1 MSALTRKAVADVTRR
16 LGRTFLM
23 VLGILI
29 GVMGLTAVN
38 QANSQIVG
46 TFLYNTDPSALP
58 NIQLIANT
66 STLPAAT
73 LTAIE
78 HGPSIEK
85 IQLRT
90 IYTAPW
96 QFAGKS
102 ADHTMQIFAYP
113 DLNAIQLW
121 PLQII
126 SGRAPGPGE
135 IVLDSR
141 NVQEGYP
148 AAMEETIT
156 VSAPDGRLVPL
167 RVVGLSRTQGWAVP
181 ANGLGANPLGY
192 MSPAGLMQLATASGR
207 ASERQEILIRTPDA
221 AVVQVYQ
228 SLTRILQNAHI
239 RVDPKSSWRLTAGG
253 TDTQLSVTGP
263 LTIIQFLAA
272 LSLVLVCALIFNAVT
287 TLLTEQ
293 IQVIGTMKA
302 LGGTRRR
309 IIGSYL
315 LTVAIYS
322 IIGTALG
329 LEFGLFGGYQL
340 ATLLSSTV
348 QLTVGNSAL
357 ALDAGP
363 FQFSLPVFLTSI
375 LVGLLIPQLAALWP
389 LWAGTK
395 ITIREA
401 IAAYGVR
408 LSHKQTHVQALG
420 SHLQWVPQLVWLGL
434 RGLFRRP
441 GRTTFT
447 LVALILSGAIFL
459 AVQMGNASLGLAVA
473 TQSSPIANPD
483 VRIDISTGTQQIVS
497 ALRTLPDVQ
506 SVVPVTFGDA
516 ILNGNRIF
524 LTGVPADQYQPP
536 LVAGRWLRP
545 HEQGSIVL
553 NEVAGQR
560 LHLQVGDHIHLTLL
574 LLNDQSTE
582 TAQVDWTIVGLLHAS
597 NYVDGSADAQ
607 GTLGEAF
614 VTPEALNGAV
624 YRTRDFADRIVIHT
638 YDHSPQ
644 ALRQLQERVTTLMTR
659 LGQVNPQVRTIQ
671 QLDQGSTDPLPVVY
685 SLFYAV
691 AMVVA
696 FVGLLSLA
704 LTLATSVLEHRLEI
718 GVLRSVG
725 ATGWQVSIVFCMEAL
740 ALAAIASAC
749 SLVLGLLGGALLVQV
764 LGTFLGPLD
773 LAVSPLLMLNTILFI
788 LLVAIIASAGPALVA
803 SRMSIRS
810 ILHYE

>member
-1 MSALTRKAVADVTRR
+1 MNALTRKAVADVTRR
-16 LGRTFLM
+16 VGRTLLM
-23 VLGILI
+23 VLGIMI

-38 QANSQIVG
+38 QANSQIAG
-46 TFLYNTDPSALP
+46 SFLYNTNPTALP
-58 NIQLIANT
+58 NIQMIADA
-66 STLPAAT
+66 STLPAST

-78 HGPSIEK
+78 HLPAIQK
-85 IQLRT
+85 IQMRAL
-90 IYTAPW
+90 YTAPW
-96 QFAGKS
+96 QFAGQS
-102 ADHTMQIFAYP
+102 ADHTIQIFAYP
-113 DLNAIQLW
+113 DLGAMQLW
-121 PLQII
+121 PFQIT

-135 IVLDSR
+135 IVLDIR

-148 AAMEETIT
+148 AAVGETIT
-156 VSAPDGRLVPL
+156 VNAPDGHPVPL

-192 MSPAGLMQLATASGR
+192 MSPTGLMQLATASDTNS
-207 ASERQEILIRTPDA
+207 ARQEILLRTSDA
-221 AVVQVYQ
+221 AVVQTYQ
-228 SLTRILQNAHI
+228 SLTHILQSAHV
-239 RVDPKSSWRLTAGG
+239 RVDPKSSWRLTAGNA
-253 TDTQLSVTGP
+253 DTQLSVTGP
-263 LTIIQFLAA
+263 LTVIQFLAV

-293 IQVIGTMKA
+293 IQVIGSMKA
-302 LGGTRRR
+302 LGGTRWR

-315 LTVAIYS
+315 LTIAIYS
-322 IIGTALG
+322 IMGTALG
-329 LEFGLFGGYQL
+329 LEFGLLGGYQL
-340 ATLLSSTV
+340 AALLSSTV

-363 FQFSLPVFLTSI
+363 FQFSLPVLLISV

-389 LWAGTK
+389 LWTGTK
-395 ITIREA
+395 ITVREA

-408 LSHKQTHVQALG
+408 LSHKQARARAWG
-420 SHLQWVPQLVWLGL
+420 SRMPWVPQLVWLGL

-447 LVALILSGAIFL
+447 LVALALSGAIFL
-459 AVQMGNASLGLAVA
+459 AVQMGNTSLGLAV
-473 TQSSPIANPD
+473 TTESSPISNPD
-483 VRIDISTGTQQIVS
+483 VRIDISAGTEPIVS
-497 ALRTLPDVQ
+497 ALRTLPNVQ

-516 ILNGNRIF
+516 IFNGNRIF

-560 LHLQVGDHIHLTLL
+560 LHLHVGDHIHLTLF

-614 VTPEALNGAV
+614 VTPETLNGAIH
-624 YRTRDFADRIVIHT
+624 RTSDFTDRIVVHA

-644 ALRQLQERVTTLMTR
+644 ALHQLQARITTLMTQ

-671 QLDQGSTDPLPVVY
+671 QLDQGSTDPLPVIY

-691 AMVVA
+691 AIVVA

-725 ATGWQVSIVFCMEAL
+725 ASGWQVSAVFCVEAL
-740 ALAAIASAC
+740 ALAAIAGAC
-749 SLVLGLLGGALLVQV
+749 SLVLGLLGGFLLVQA
-764 LGTFLGPLD
+764 LSAFLGPLD
-773 LAVSPLLMLNTILFI
+773 MTVSPLLMLNTILFI
-788 LLVAIIASAGPALVA
+788 LLVAIIASVGPALVA
-803 SRMSIRS
+803 SRMSTRS

>member
-1 MSALTRKAVADVTRR
+1 MNALTRKAVADVTRR
-16 LGRTFLM
+16 VGRTILM
-23 VLGILI
+23 VLGIMI

-38 QANSQIVG
+38 QANSQIAG
-46 TFLYNTDPSALP
+46 TFLYNTNPTALP
-58 NIQLIANT
+58 NIQMIADT
-66 STLPAAT
+66 STLPTST
-73 LTAIE
+73 LTAID
-78 HGPSIEK
+78 HLPSIEK
-85 IQLRT
+85 IQLRA

-96 QFAGKS
+96 QFAGRS
-102 ADHTMQIFAYP
+102 ADHTMQIFAYT
-113 DLNAIQLW
+113 DLNAMQLW
-121 PLQII
+121 PFQII
-126 SGRAPGPGE
+126 SGHAPGPGE
-135 IVLDSR
+135 IVLDTR

-148 AAMEETIT
+148 AAVGETIA
-156 VSAPDGRLVPL
+156 VSTPDGRSVSL

-192 MSPAGLMQLATASGR
+192 MSPADLTQLATASGKNN
-207 ASERQEILIRTPDA
+207 ARQEILIRTPDA
-221 AVVQVYQ
+221 EVVQTYR
-228 SLTRILQNAHI
+228 SLTRLLQNAHI

-253 TDTQLSVTGP
+253 ADTQLSVTGP
-263 LTIIQFLAA
+263 LTVIQFLTV

-287 TLLTEQ
+287 TLLAEQ

-315 LTVAIYS
+315 FTIAIYS
-322 IIGTALG
+322 VIGTALG

-363 FQFSLPVFLTSI
+363 FQLSFPVLLTSI

-389 LWAGTK
+389 LWTGTK
-395 ITIREA
+395 ITVREA

-408 LSHKQTHVQALG
+408 LSHKQTRAQVWG
-420 SHLQWVPQLVWLGL
+420 GRLQWVPQLVWLGL

-447 LVALILSGAIFL
+447 LVALTLSGAIFL
-459 AVQMGNASLGLAVA
+459 AVQMGNVSLGLAVTTA
-473 TQSSPIANPD
+473 SSPISNPD
-483 VRIDISTGTQQIVS
+483 VRIDISAGTQQIVS
-497 ALRTLPDVQ
+497 ATRTLPNVQ

-536 LVAGRWLRP
+536 LVAGRWLHP

-560 LHLQVGDHIHLTLL
+560 LHLHVGDHIHLTLL

-582 TAQVDWTIVGLLHAS
+582 TAQVDWTIVGLMHAS
-597 NYVDGSADAQ
+597 NYVDGSTDAQ

-614 VTPEALNGAV
+614 VTPETLNGAIH
-624 YRTRDFADRIVIHT
+624 RTSDFTDRIVVHA
-638 YDHSPQ
+638 YNHSPQ
-644 ALRQLQERVTTLMTR
+644 ALRQLEARITTLMIQ
-659 LGQVNPQVRTIQ
+659 LGQVNPQVRTLQ

-691 AMVVA
+691 AIVVA

-725 ATGWQVSIVFCMEAL
+725 ATGWQVSIVFCIEAL
-740 ALAAIASAC
+740 ALAAIAGAC
-749 SLVLGLLGGALLVQV
+749 SLVLGLLGGVLLVQA
-764 LGTFLGPLD
+764 LGAFLGPLD
-773 LAVSPLLMLNTILFI
+773 ITVSPLLMFNTILFI
-788 LLVAIIASAGPALVA
+788 LLVAIVASVGPALVA